1 MAARAKSK
9 DYGELQD
16 FVEGLYGNDE
26 ELELSRLEI
35 IIQAEAADLNS
46 DLLEVISLLPPSRF
60 TREKL
65 CSQLNSSLSSH
76 GWGYVYGAVH

>member
-1 MAARAKSK
+1 MSARKKSE
-9 DYGELQD
+9 DYGELQS

-46 DLLEVISLLPPSRF
+46 DLLEVVSLLPPSRF

>member
-1 MAARAKSK
+1 MAAMKKSK
-9 DYGELQD
+9 DYGELQE
-16 FVEGLYGNDE
+16 FVESLFGSDE

-35 IIQAEAADLNS
+35 VLQAESADLNK
-46 DLLEVISLLPPSRF
+46 DLLEIISLLPPSRF
-60 TREKL
+60 TRTKL

>member
-1 MAARAKSK
+1 MGARKKSE
-9 DYGELQD
+9 DYGELQS

-35 IIQAEAADLNS
+35 IIQAEACDLNC
-46 DLLEVISLLPPSRF
+46 DLLEVISLLPPSRY

>member
-1 MAARAKSK
+1 MAARAQSK

-60 TREKL
+60 TRVKL